1 MVDFSSISDRN
12 RVFEGGP
19 YFYNHVGLFIK
30 PWHSGF
36 NATKDLPTRVPVWVR
51 LPWLLLEFWREDILL
66 RIAALLGKPAAIAQ
80 NTLEKKVFSYAR
92 ICVEIDLNNPLPDS
106 LEIFIGSASWIQPL
120 DYESLPFRCRF
131 CHEYGH
137 LQRQCPRAPK
147 AAGVSS
153 SPSSGPSVEKGD
165 KGKESGVE
173 GGPDKDGFIPV
184 KQRNKGR
191 GHKRAF
197 KDSQNDQG
205 FNRFEVL
212 DNQAVEEGIP
222 VELSAGAF
230 GMDVGMDT
238 GLEKAIVV
246 QNSSSA
252 LVQGSSEPP
261 GASVD
266 VQDDIVLADLAK
278 AVFSSGKGRGSSP
291 SLGVLQRP
299 LKKGHF
305 EFSSKVGRKKDADK
319 LKSAGDLL
327 ETKLMV
333 DLMFQHAPRIW
344 FSGQCQCIGSRGT
357 SGGLALFWDPRK
369 VVPHWWISSQSAI
382 SMVASILESGE
393 TILVSNVYAPIDIR
407 GKSQLWAHI
416 RYVRSCAPFLPWILA
431 GDFNVVL
438 SLEEKRGGLPRLGP
452 ASDMFRTNVDS
463 LALMDVKP
471 SNGIFTWNNRRSGP
485 EAITQR
491 LDRFLV
497 SCSWVRGSLV
507 ICSEILDWRG
517 SDHWPIKFSTSAF
530 PNPKNPPF
538 KFQLMWLRDPSL
550 GDLVAQW
557 WRDGAPAYGTSMYSL
572 IQDLG
577 FSEALGHAESQALKL
592 VEEWELREE
601 IFWKQKARIDW
612 LQEGD
617 RNTAFFH
624 YSVQARRNKC
634 FISSLVN
641 SEGISISA
649 QHALSREARQYY
661 SNLFTEDSV
670 PAEADENRVL
680 ACIPSLISNEVNA
693 SLIRP
698 VTLCEVEEVV
708 FGMNKGKAPGPD
720 GFPVEFFQEFW
731 DIVKQDLL
739 EVVCES
745 LHSKQMLRA
754 LNATFLVLIPKKEGA
769 DKLDLFR
776 PIALCNVAYKI
787 ITKLMAERLKS
798 CLPMIIS
805 EEQGSF
811 VAGRQIL
818 DGVVVASEA
827 IHSMATSQE
836 RSMFIKLDMAKAYD
850 RVKWSFLQKIL
861 LAFGFSSD
869 WVSWVLSCVTS
880 SSFSVIM
887 NGEPS
892 ELFGSTRGLRQGD
905 PHSPYLFIILAEG
918 LGRLLK
924 SQVSHGL
931 IHGWQWGM
939 GLPTLSHLQFVDDTS
954 LMGLARI
961 READS
966 FRKTLDIYLAAS
978 GQRVNEQKSSI
989 FFFNTPQAI
998 QHRIAAILRFQIGTL
1013 PFVYLGIPLTVG
1025 RLPRSSWQQ
1034 LLDKLRRKV
1043 SQWTHRWL
1051 SSAARLT
1058 LLKSVIQALPIYRC
1072 FVQAAPM
1079 YFLKEFDALSR
1090 QFLWSGN
1097 LLSSKWSLVKW
1108 ESVCR
1113 PKQEG
1118 GLGLR
1123 SASLNG
1129 KALAAKLYWRWCT
1142 HQHQLW
1148 ARILNLKYLRGV
1160 ASFEV
1165 PRYPLEGGGSMIW
1178 HTLKVGAQLI
1188 KDALFW
1194 ICHSGSQALFW
1205 LDSWDG
1211 HPPILS
1217 SFPHLQP
1224 LSEVFSAAGWDTVE
1238 HYKVAQ
1244 HDGLVLRFRWK
1255 HPSEWPPGGSEGD
1268 RCELSQLLASRACN
1282 SLRGTDVLAW
1292 DGSDLSGKYSV
1303 VAGYKQIGRQLFG
1316 DIEVPWWKHVWHK
1329 LSWPKCNFFM
1339 WLVAQNRCLTW
1350 DNLCKRGFQGPSMCV
1365 LCQGCEESVSHIFF
1379 QCSYAREIWHFWWGV
1394 WNTTCWHVSSLVE
1407 FWERWGR
1414 APVSTSFLQAA
1425 WAIGPSFIIW
1435 NLWLERNRRIFQDLQ
1450 LMAPHLWRKILHS
1463 LGETIV
1469 AKCDMT
1475 MRVDPRD
1482 VDCCN
1487 RLHLPPPQR
1496 QLMRNRC
1503 RHPTPKVNREGR
1515 WSPPPLGVLKINS
1528 DGSSRGNPGHA
1539 GIGGVGR
1546 DSSGDVQFIFS
1557 EYKGLHTNN
1566 LMEAQAIL
1574 VAMERANQLGW
1585 RRIICE
1591 SDSQVVVNLLK
1602 RQYMD
1607 NVSWQLALIVEQIL
1621 TLCASL
1627 EHVTFNHIPREWNGV
1642 ADCLAKWASNHMHDW
1657 NLVDR
1662 GHLPPDLSHQ
1672 LDHLVDLDRA
1682 I

>member
-1 MVDFSSISDRN
+1 MAVGCGVVRGFGWVTDWWESSFVGESSKLKKVNGCLPRSQDRPVLVISPESVHEDIAYWSQHVLICKFLGIRIPLSALESWIRRTWHVEGDFDLLVAANGYFMVDFSSISDRN

-36 NATKDLPTRVPVWVR
+36 NATEDLPTRVPVWVR
-51 LPWLLLEFWREDILL
+51 LPWLPLEFWREDILL
-66 RIAALLGKPAAIAQ
+66 RIAALLGKPAAIAH

-106 LEIFIGSASWIQPL
+106 LEIFIGSASWIQLL

-147 AAGVSS
+147 VAGVSS

-222 VELSAGAF
+222 IELSAGAS

-238 GLEKAIVV
+238 GLEKVIVV

-278 AVFSSGKGRGSSP
+278 A
-291 SLGVLQRP
+291 
-299 LKKGHF
+299 
-305 EFSSKVGRKKDADK
+305 
-319 LKSAGDLL
+319 

-369 VVPHWWISSQSAI
+369 
-382 SMVASILESGE
+382 
-393 TILVSNVYAPIDIR
+393 
-407 GKSQLWAHI
+407 LWAHI
-416 RYVRSCAPFLPWILA
+416 RYVRSYAPFLPWILA
-431 GDFNVVL
+431 GDFNAVL

-452 ASDMFRTNVDS
+452 AADMFRTNVDS

-471 SNGIFTWNNRRSGP
+471 SNGIFTWNNRQSGP
-485 EAITQR
+485 EAIAQR

-557 WRDGAPAYGTSMYSL
+557 WRDDAPTFGTSMYSL
-572 IQDLG
+572 VKKLQYVKFHLKRWNRLSFGNFRARKREALDCLAVITRQIRDLG

-624 YSVQARRNKC
+624 YSVQAHRNKC

-641 SEGISISA
+641 SEGISIFA

-693 SLIRP
+693 SLICP
-698 VTLCEVEEVV
+698 VTLSEVEE
-708 FGMNKGKAPGPD
+708 
-720 GFPVEFFQEFW
+720 
-731 DIVKQDLL
+731 DLL

-805 EEQGSF
+805 EEQGGF

-892 ELFGSTRGLRQGD
+892 ELFGATRGLRQGD
-905 PHSPYLFIILAEG
+905 PLSPYLFIILAEG

-966 FRKTLDIYLAAS
+966 FRKTLDIFLAAS
-978 GQRVNEQKSSI
+978 GQRVNEQK
-989 FFFNTPQAI
+989 
-998 QHRIAAILRFQIGTL
+998 
-1013 PFVYLGIPLTVG
+1013 
-1025 RLPRSSWQQ
+1025 SSWQQ

-1043 SQWTHRWL
+1043 SHWTHRWL
-1051 SSAARLT
+1051 SSVARLT

-1072 FVQAAPM
+1072 FVQVAPM

-1090 QFLWSGN
+1090 QFLW
-1097 LLSSKWSLVKW
+1097 
-1108 ESVCR
+1108 
-1113 PKQEG
+1113 
-1118 GLGLR
+1118 
-1123 SASLNG
+1123 
-1129 KALAAKLYWRWCT
+1129 
-1142 HQHQLW
+1142 
-1148 ARILNLKYLRGV
+1148 
-1160 ASFEV
+1160 
-1165 PRYPLEGGGSMIW
+1165 
-1178 HTLKVGAQLI
+1178 
-1188 KDALFW
+1188 
-1194 ICHSGSQALFW
+1194 SGSQALFW

-1244 HDGLVLRFRWK
+1244 HDGLVLRFHWK
-1255 HPSEWPPGGSEGD
+1255 HPLEWPPGGFEGD
-1268 RCELSQLLASRACN
+1268 RRELSQLLASRACN

-1350 DNLCKRGFQGPSMCV
+1350 DNLCKRGFQSPSMCV

-1574 VAMERANQLGW
+1574 VAMEWANQLGW

-1642 ADCLAKWASNHMHDW
+1642 ADCLAKWASDHMHDW

-1662 GHLPPDLSHQ
+1662 GHLSPDLSHQ